1 MKILYTLLY
10 ALSII
15 LINPWGSSRGSIW
28 TSPKVLIIWLIVGV
42 NLALLWEQR
51 KALTISRQW
60 KISLILWTIFLSIGA
75 ISTLQS
81 PFPLTSFFGQDQMG
95 DGWLYWLL
103 IAAFTLSNS
112 LLLIVHPQLINY
124 QFQGL
129 LIGGIILSLS
139 IFPQIIDWRIDYT
152 AKMGQQIRGD
162 VLASSIFQGQQP
174 IGLYSHRG
182 HAAVVLAL
190 TAVTAIVGWF
200 WRFTSTKLTVITL
213 ILTVPALLLT
223 STRSAIFA
231 LIVASAYLLGRQYYK
246 ILIGVVLISLI
257 AIAIMTVTRPLD
269 WSKPSVSQI
278 MSSRSPLW
286 TLSARGIKK
295 RPLFGWGFN
304 GLGIAYPYIRNPQV
318 TPIVVNLNEFTYD
331 YINIKGE
338 ISTRE
343 IPTYKAHNW
352 ILDTTLSVGILGL
365 LASTALWGY
374 YLYLAVKS
382 SVRGVEVVAIAYLI
396 FTFTWF
402 DCAQYAHIAW
412 YTLCLAAVGYPRL
425 LASENENRRLIAR
438 EFQTYLLSGLFIVL
452 FSGTFYLT
460 NFNNINQSIARSKS
474 SFFPGQLL
482 GCGSPSSGPT
492 DNPVAS
498 KYGQQSYPW
507 TSEIKWQ
514 CVYNIRDFQ
523 GGTLLDRFNFLRDVA
538 AANGGG
544 VIYFPA
550 GTYEFPD
557 SIYLKSGVVIR
568 GETPVITD
576 AKQSLY
582 NPPTKL
588 VFPKYEPE
596 LSGSGTPN
604 STAFKRI
611 FTEDPNNDSNIGVV
625 NLDINRSPI
634 YFMSNLD
641 YSQNRNIVVYG
652 LCSNNVAEPSPL
664 VPNLI
669 FQSAWQRYSNPYV
682 ANIKINALANV
693 LIANNRLNDN
703 ITDNY
708 QQPEYQVKYG
718 ETDVVKEYN
727 VTFDFG
733 NHFGILVNRSK
744 AGISEENFVEA
755 AEPIAEPGLFRK
767 GIAIRDNWVY
777 HTMRAGIRA
786 SGNGLIVRDNTIRD
800 DAGKRWWTE
809 DTGTGV
815 AGENTSFN
823 SRAIEWAGWNVL
835 IGNNDFEVYRHR
847 LVDSELLSN
856 DGGGIV
862 IHACCGGTSVN
873 QAEIVGNSGNSYI
886 GISDVPAIR
895 DVRIV
900 DNKLLSNVKPDIPL
914 IYVNAG
920 TGKKVNRM
928 ENVRIENN
936 TIAGGLFVTASQG
949 GSGNAIKNNRGLN
962 MGLIKSSCDVRV
974 GGNMGFVRSPC

>member
-1 MKILYTLLY
+1 MKTLYTLLY

-15 LINPWGSSRGSIW
+15 LINPTGSSRGSIW
-28 TSPKVLIIWLIVGV
+28 TSPKVLVIWLIVGV

-51 KALTISRQW
+51 TALTISRQW

-112 LLLIVHPQLINY
+112 LLLIVQPQLINS

-182 HAAVVLAL
+182 HAAIVLAL

-223 STRSAIFA
+223 STRSAILA

-246 ILIGVVLISLI
+246 ILIGIVLISLI

-269 WSKPSVSQI
+269 WSKPSIAQI
-278 MSSRSPLW
+278 MSSRSPMW
-286 TLSARGIKK
+286 TISARGIKK
-295 RPLFGWGFN
+295 RPLFGWGFD

-318 TPIVVNLNEFTYD
+318 TPVVVSLNEFTYD

-365 LASTALWGY
+365 LAGIALWGY

-382 SVRGVEVVAIAYLI
+382 SGRGIEAVAITYLI

-412 YTLCLAAVGYPRL
+412 YTLCLVTVRYPCL
-425 LASENENRRLIAR
+425 LGSEKEKIRSISPKV
-438 EFQTYLLSGLFIVL
+438 QTYLLSGLFIIL
-452 FSGTFYLT
+452 FSATFYLT
-460 NFNNINQSIARSKS
+460 NANNINNSIARFKS
-474 SFFPGQLL
+474 SLFPGQLL

-498 KYGQQSYPW
+498 RYGQKAYPW

-514 CVYNIRDFQ
+514 CVYNIQDFQ
-523 GGTLLDRFNFLRDVA
+523 GGTLSDRFNFLRDVA

-550 GTYEFPD
+550 GTYEFLD

-568 GETPVITD
+568 GETPAITD

-588 VFPKYEPE
+588 IFPKYEPQ
-596 LSGSGTPN
+596 LLGSGTPN
-604 STAFKRI
+604 DTAFKRI
-611 FTEDPNNDSNIGVV
+611 FTDDPNNDSNIGVV

-641 YSQNRNIVVYG
+641 YSKNRNIVVYG
-652 LCSNNVAEPSPL
+652 LRSNNVAEPSPL
-664 VPNLI
+664 VPNLN
-669 FQSAWQRYSNPYV
+669 FQSAWQRYANPYV

-693 LIANNRLNDN
+693 LIANNRLNDD

-708 QQPEYQVKYG
+708 EQPEYQVKSG
-718 ETDVVKEYN
+718 VTRAIEAYN
-727 VTFDFG
+727 VSFDFG

-744 AGISEENFVEA
+744 AGLFEENFVTA
-755 AEPIAEPGLFRK
+755 AEPITEPGLFRK

-809 DTGTGV
+809 DTGRGV
-815 AGENTSFN
+815 AGKNTSFN

-847 LVDSELLSN
+847 LVDSEILSN

-873 QAEIVGNSGNSYI
+873 QAEIVGNSGNAYI

-900 DNKLLSNVKPDIPL
+900 DNKLLSNVKPNIPL

-936 TIAGGLFVTASQG
+936 IIAGGLFAASQG
-949 GSGNAIKNNRGLN
+949 GSGNVIKNNKSLN

-974 GGNMGFVRSPC
+974 GENTGFVRSPC